1 MKATKRPRK
10 PIRMDLDEKTGKLI
24 KLPWCLRL
32 RRDHKFAVEQ
42 WGNLAVVALF
52 YVPFVIFLTF
62 TEPLNAR

>member
-1 MKATKRPRK
+1 
-10 PIRMDLDEKTGKLI
+10 MDLDEETGTLI

-32 RRDHKFAVEQ
+32 RRDHKFAVQQ